1 MVMIPTSKIDRYRKV
16 VTEKVLIRDKFPFLH
31 SRISGL
37 ELTCRG
43 RIQPTEQSLSY
54 RVEIRYAPWNSPE
67 VKVIEPRLIF
77 TPGTHMYHDDTLC
90 LHDWREQPWQRKW
103 HLHETIIPW
112 TAEWL
117 IFYELWLLTGR
128 WHGKS
133 APHGRPKPDE
143 FGYAEDHNRN

>member
-1 MVMIPTSKIDRYRKV
+1 MVKIQTNKADKYRKV
-16 VTEKVLIRDKFPFLH
+16 VAEQVLIREKFPFLH

-54 RVEIRYAPWNSPE
+54 RIEIRYAPWDSPE
-67 VKVIEPRLIF
+67 VRVIEPKIEF
-77 TPGTHMYHDDTLC
+77 TPGAHMYHNDTLC
-90 LHDWREQPWQRKW
+90 LHDWREQPWEKNW

-117 IFYELWLLTGR
+117 VFYELWLLTGKWR
-128 WHGKS
+128 GKS
-133 APHGRPKPDE
+133 AVHGQPKPEDLAPTADHGR
-143 FGYAEDHNRN
+143 N